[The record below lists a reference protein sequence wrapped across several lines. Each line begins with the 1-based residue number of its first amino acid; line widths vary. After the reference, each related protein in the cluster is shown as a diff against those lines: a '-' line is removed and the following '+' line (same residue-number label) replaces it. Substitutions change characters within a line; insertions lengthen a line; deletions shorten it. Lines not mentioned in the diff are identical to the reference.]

1 MPDGV
6 RQPPLV
12 GYVFGIAIR
21 GIRCGHASMASR
33 RGVSGERNTPLSRMV
48 KLVRHRRGEG
58 GVLRRIVYVF
68 TLGRHLDRR
77 RLRLLRRR
85 QQDLLSLQSSKD
97 FVGRRDLGLDSEE
110 LLLAVGR
117 EAVAHTS
124 KDQGRKVLVD

>member
-1 MPDGV
+1 MCPTASV
-6 RQPPLV
+6 NRATRRLR
-12 GYVFGIAIR
+12 FGIAIR

-77 RLRLLRRR
+77 RLRLLGRRE
-85 QQDLLSLQSSKD
+85 QDLLALE
-97 FVGRRDLGLDSEE
+97 R
-110 LLLAVGR
+110 
-117 EAVAHTS
+117 T
-124 KDQGRKVLVD
+124 